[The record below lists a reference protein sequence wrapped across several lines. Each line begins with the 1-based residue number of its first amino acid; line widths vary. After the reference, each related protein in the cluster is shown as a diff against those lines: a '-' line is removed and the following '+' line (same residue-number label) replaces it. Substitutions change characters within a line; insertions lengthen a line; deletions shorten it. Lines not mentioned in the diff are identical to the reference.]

1 VWEQVDSSVSASDE
15 EDGAEG
21 VYRPSR
27 RTESEG
33 EKRWEC
39 VTTLDG
45 HESEVKS
52 VGYSSDGA
60 LLASCSRDKSVWVWE
75 GEWLLLQV
83 RDRGYCERLVWWI
96 G

>member
-1 VWEQVDSSVSASDE
+1 
-15 EDGAEG
+15 
-21 VYRPSR
+21 
-27 RTESEG
+27 
-33 EKRWEC
+33 

-75 GEWLLLQV
+75 GEWLLLQGTRWRVLRAVGFGGSVDV
-83 RDRGYCERLVWWI
+83 RY
-96 G
+96 